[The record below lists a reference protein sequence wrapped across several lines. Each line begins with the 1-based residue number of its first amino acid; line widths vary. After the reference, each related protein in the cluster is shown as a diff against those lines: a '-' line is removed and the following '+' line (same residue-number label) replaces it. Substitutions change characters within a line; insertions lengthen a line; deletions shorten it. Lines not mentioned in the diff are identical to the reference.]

1 VRAAYAGAPV
11 RPEKKKEKKE
21 KKKDSQCGCLL
32 RITG

>member
-21 KKKDSQCGCLL
+21 KKKTASAAVF
-32 RITG
+32 